1 MPRRWLRRSKRLELD
16 AQQAEVDAMAEGT
29 AKKIAQIELDYRKK
43 RAQAIEEGEAEL
55 RRLRGGKL
63 TSEDDTRLASLRTA
77 NEAQRQT
84 ERQEVGGGKTLTPEQ
99 LSRDFAEE

>member
-16 AQQAEVDAMAEGT
+16 AQQAESRCDGRGYGQEDRPDRTRLPSA
-29 AKKIAQIELDYRKK
+29 R
-43 RAQAIEEGEAEL
+43 RPSREGEAEL